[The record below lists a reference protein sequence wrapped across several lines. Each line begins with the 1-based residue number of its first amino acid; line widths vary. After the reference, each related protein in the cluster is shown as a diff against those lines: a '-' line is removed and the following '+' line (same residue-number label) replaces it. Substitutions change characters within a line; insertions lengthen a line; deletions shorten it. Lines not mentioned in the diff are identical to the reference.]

1 MNSYFPATQQV
12 QINLA
17 SNQLVPTI
25 KATKSS
31 SIVISGKSTAPSK
44 VPLKA
49 EYLQIQASEI

>member
-49 EYLQIQASEI
+49 EYLQIQA